1 MSTRIASTLS
11 FAAGVTTNV
20 GEIYMDIYSITKIIL
35 FFILVASSETLNGIA
50 RTVYLN
56 KRVGIRK
63 AKRISMV
70 SALIL
75 CLLICYWY
83 IPMLNIRTDK
93 GLLLLGISLSSF
105 MVMFDI
111 VLGRFVVK
119 AKWKT
124 IMEDF
129 NLAKGNLLALGII
142 VLALCPLLA
151 SRIPHIP

>member
-1 MSTRIASTLS
+1 MD
-11 FAAGVTTNV
+11 
-20 GEIYMDIYSITKIIL
+20 MDIYSITKILL

-50 RTVYLN
+50 RTVSLN
-56 KRVGIRK
+56 KRIGIKK

-83 IPMLNIRTDK
+83 VPLLNIRTDK
-93 GLLLLGISLSSF
+93 GLLLLGSSLSSF

-119 AKWKT
+119 AKWET
-124 IMEDF
+124 IMDDF
-129 NLAKGNLLALGII
+129 NLAKDNLLALGII
-142 VLALCPLLA
+142 VMALCPLLA

>member
-1 MSTRIASTLS
+1 MSTRIASTLR

-35 FFILVASSETLNGIA
+35 FFILVAFSETINGIA

-56 KRVGIRK
+56 KRVGIKK
-63 AKRISMV
+63 AKRISMA

-83 IPMLNIRTDK
+83 IPLLNIRTDK

-119 AKWKT
+119 AKWET

-142 VLALCPLLA
+142 VMALCPLLA

>member
-1 MSTRIASTLS
+1 
-11 FAAGVTTNV
+11 
-20 GEIYMDIYSITKIIL
+20 MDIYLIIKSIL

-56 KRVGIRK
+56 KRVGIKK

-83 IPMLNIRTDK
+83 IPLLNIHTDK
-93 GLLLLGISLSSF
+93 GLLILGISLSSF
-105 MVMFDI
+105 MALFDI
-111 VLGRFVVK
+111 VLGRIVFK
-119 AKWKT
+119 AKWET
-124 IMEDF
+124 ILDEF
-129 NLAKGNLLALGII
+129 NLAKGNLLAIGMI
-142 VLALCPLLA
+142 VMALCPLLA

>member
-1 MSTRIASTLS
+1 MAD
-11 FAAGVTTNV
+11 V
-20 GEIYMDIYSITKIIL
+20 GEIYMDIYSITKILL
-35 FFILVASSETLNGIA
+35 FFLLVASSETLNGIA

-56 KRVGIRK
+56 KRVGIKK
-63 AKRISMV
+63 AKRMSMV

-83 IPMLNIRTDK
+83 IPLLNIRTDK

-105 MVMFDI
+105 MALFDI

-119 AKWKT
+119 ANWET
-124 IMEDF
+124 IIDDF
-129 NLAKGNLLALGII
+129 NLVKGNMMGLGMI
-142 VLALCPLLA
+142 VMALCPLLA

>member
-1 MSTRIASTLS
+1 MSTRIASTLRL
-11 FAAGVTTNV
+11 AAGVTTNV

-56 KRVGIRK
+56 KRVGIKK

-83 IPMLNIRTDK
+83 IPLLNIRTDK

-111 VLGRFVVK
+111 VLGRFVAK
-119 AKWKT
+119 AKWET

-142 VLALCPLLA
+142 VMALCPLLA

>member
-142 VLALCPLLA
+142 VMALCPLLA